1 MGHGGVGRGLARQE
15 EGGHGGHAWSS
26 RDTKWDPSTL
36 EGQKENDQ
44 LQLRYQLNM
53 EEAEDLLTC
62 ARTARAVLARVTASG
77 NDARMRRWRYRQ
89 LITYHHDH
97 RQLTDVEFKEQAAQ
111 ELAMLDYL
119 WTSGATADDYGQF
132 EDRTGIAM
140 DQRLAADVPRGLRE
154 ARALMDGLRTESR
167 GTPTG
172 NSAPGQ
178 RHGTLLLAPAPLLFL
193 APIEL
198 E

>member
-1 MGHGGVGRGLARQE
+1 
-15 EGGHGGHAWSS
+15 
-26 RDTKWDPSTL
+26 
-36 EGQKENDQ
+36 
-44 LQLRYQLNM
+44 
-53 EEAEDLLTC
+53 
-62 ARTARAVLARVTASG
+62 
-77 NDARMRRWRYRQ
+77 MRRWRYRQ

-154 ARALMDGLRTESR
+154 ARALMDGLRTANR
-167 GTPTG
+167 GAPTG
-172 NSAPGQ
+172 ASAPRQ
-178 RHGTLLLAPAPLLFL
+178 TEAAVATASEVAVAHGPSTRQ
-193 APIEL
+193 
-198 E
+198 